1 MTALFLPRRWSWC
14 LRRTPDGVFR
24 ASGCQWRL
32 GAKAN
37 AIQIESRI
45 TAIDVAF
52 DMLCGFTYC
61 EGNPRET
68 VFDVVD
74 RQWCQQ
80 RGAGASG

>member
-1 MTALFLPRRWSWC
+1 
-14 LRRTPDGVFR
+14 
-24 ASGCQWRL
+24 L